1 MQIIKLNDIKGS
13 INPKGIE
20 SKIVLKHEDAT
31 ITKISLKPGDVL
43 GKHKV
48 PVNVFFYVVN
58 GKGTIGIGEEE
69 AVVVEDEII
78 VCPKDTMMT
87 LRADQDREFEVIN
100 VKTPSL

>member
-1 MQIIKLNDIKGS
+1 MEIIKLNEVEGKV
-13 INPKGIE
+13 NPRGVE

-31 ITKISLKPGDVL
+31 ITKISLKPGDEL

-48 PVNVFFYVVN
+48 PVNVFFYVIN

-69 AVVVEDEII
+69 EVVTEDQII
-78 VCPKDTMMT
+78 VCPKNTMMT
-87 LRADQDREFEVIN
+87 LIANQGETFEVIN